1 MKTSKF
7 VAIMTCALTS
17 VAVAEGYVVGG
28 FSGNTAGATG
38 ASWST
43 LTNVTIQSS
52 KYVLDNDSSAPL
64 TLSPSVTNAANV
76 VIESVVK
83 FVASESLTDLPIGG
97 AVADAQ
103 AGLAV
108 LKTNESLYA
117 YYGFVTNAGAWVALS
132 GATPDLAN
140 DVTVRIEIDG
150 VADKVKFF
158 VGGVALSPELTIPDF
173 ASVKGISCFGNGS
186 LTSINAQYKYA
197 TVATAIAAAGGN
209 QSLIKVEGADTT
221 EVQNAAN
228 GMLKWKCE
236 AVGLSTTDAT
246 AALKPVP
253 VANDVASGYI
263 TLAVTN
269 NTPAAGL
276 AVTYQ
281 VKTGESN
288 SGTPCAAGE
297 IKIPLATGKY
307 TIEPVIAVQ

>member
-186 LTSINAQYKYA
+186 LTSINAKYKYETA
-197 TVATAIAAAGGN
+197 AGAIAAASAAGVD
-209 QSLIKVEGADTT
+209 QSTIMADGA
-221 EVQNAAN
+221 VQNAAN
-228 GMLKWKCE
+228 GMPMWKCE
-236 AVGLSTTDAT
+236 AVGLSTTDAA
-246 AALKPVP
+246 AALNPVP
-253 VANDVASGYI
+253 VALDTDTKMI
-263 TLAVTN
+263 TLAMTN
-269 NTPAAGL
+269 SPADGL
-276 AVTYQ
+276 TVTYQ
-281 VKTGESN
+281 VKANGEN
-288 SGTPCAAGE
+288 SGSPCAHDN

-307 TIEPVIAVQ
+307 TLEPIIAVTAP